1 MEMPSIRFLK
11 ITAGFFNY
19 VWRHNVKRSS
29 EKPNPFSDDLSFGC
43 AFMFLCGKLISL
55 QGGIRAMESTTEFAV
70 R

>member
-1 MEMPSIRFLK
+1 MEMPSIRLFEDYYM
-11 ITAGFFNY
+11 IFNP
-19 VWRHNVKRSS
+19 VWQHNVKRSS